1 MKKGIVFLWVLLV
14 ACEKPSDCITSAG
27 ATVTREVAVAPFT
40 RLEIFRGIGVEII
53 QGPIYK
59 VVLQSGENFIENIQV
74 TQNGNVLQIRDQ
86 STCNWVREF
95 GVAKAIITAPNL
107 EEVYSKSEQDVV
119 SQGVLTYPY
128 LHLYAMDKEGD
139 GLPGAGTGD
148 FRLAV
153 NSTTLLVD
161 NNNVSRYYISGT
173 TQALKVN
180 FWAGDGRLDA
190 AQLQANTIQLYHRGS
205 NDMLLYPT
213 QSVAGSLVSTGNV
226 ELFNTPPLV
235 NISTTYQ
242 GHVIYR

>member
-1 MKKGIVFLWVLLV
+1 MKKLILLVLLV
-14 ACEKPSDCITSAG
+14 TLACEKPSDCIESAG
-27 ATVTREVAVAPFT
+27 TTVSREVAVAPFT
-40 RLEIFRGIGVEII
+40 RLEIFQGIGVEIT
-53 QGPIYK
+53 QGPEYK
-59 VVLQSGENFIENIQV
+59 VVVQSGENFIQNIQV
-74 TQNGNVLQIRDQ
+74 IQNGNVLQIRDQ

-95 GVAKAIITAPNL
+95 GVAKVRITAPNL
-107 EEVYSKSEQDVV
+107 EEVYSKSEQNVV
-119 SQGVLTYPY
+119 SNGVLNYPY

-148 FRLAV
+148 FELAV
-153 NSTTLLVD
+153 ATTTLMID
-161 NNNVSRYYISGT
+161 NNNVSRYFISGT
-173 TQALKVN
+173 TQVLNVN

-190 AQLQANTIQLYHRGS
+190 AQLQANTIQVYHRGS

-213 QSVAGSLVSTGNV
+213 QSIAGSLVSTGNV